1 MNGMPMISLPP
12 EYMSPD
18 ASEDKK
24 AVYNYMQD
32 VIRNLHMNEQAGLV
46 FPRFIDPESKQD
58 LFDFKLVS
66 VDGSKQFD
74 TAKIIDRYE
83 NKILMTYL
91 ADVLKMG
98 QDNTAGSFALSDNK
112 TNLMAV
118 GIEAILT
125 QLLEV
130 INRDL
135 VIQTAK
141 MNGWDIS
148 KPMPKICFEDLDER
162 DLDKLGAFIQ
172 RTVQVGAMETDQ
184 VLSDELRQI
193 AKLPKAD
200 PNKKIRKELLNQANQ
215 DTSGSGGN
223 GAGDGTGGR
232 NEANRLSAGKQSGVS
247 N

>member
-1 MNGMPMISLPP
+1 MPKISLPP

-18 ASEDKK
+18 ASPDKI
-24 AVYNYMQD
+24 AVYNYMKD
-32 VIRNLHMNEQAGLV
+32 IIRNLHMNEQAGLV

-58 LFDFKLVS
+58 LFNFELVS
-66 VDGSKQFD
+66 VQGSKQFD

-98 QDNTAGSFALSDNK
+98 QDSNTGSFALSDNK

-125 QLLEV
+125 QLIEV

-135 VIQTAK
+135 VTQTAL

-148 KPMPKICFEDLDER
+148 QPLPKIMFEDLDER
-162 DLDKLGAFIQ
+162 DLDKLGAFVQ
-172 RTVQVGAMETDQ
+172 RAVSVGAMEVDQ
-184 VLSDELRQI
+184 VLSDSLREI

-200 PNKKIRKELLNQANQ
+200 PDKKIREDLLSPSIKEKEVNPSTAPK
-215 DTSGSGGN
+215 TSGTN
-223 GAGDGTGGR
+223 
-232 NEANRLSAGKQSGVS
+232 KQSGVS